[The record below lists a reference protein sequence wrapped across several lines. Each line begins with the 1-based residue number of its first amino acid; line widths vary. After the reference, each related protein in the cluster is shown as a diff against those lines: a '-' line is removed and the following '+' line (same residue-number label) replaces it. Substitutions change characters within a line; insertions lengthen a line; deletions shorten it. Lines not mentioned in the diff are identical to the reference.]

1 MRRAAGPTVSL
12 FPFLTV
18 LLCASGTLIV
28 LLIALSRHVR
38 ETPVLTEEP
47 PAAPA
52 EAVEPEPSPV
62 AEPAPPRPPR
72 VVVLPPDPADDPA
85 VPLRARLVA
94 ARAEAEKIAAAT
106 AAAVGERDRF
116 VCQAAAVRGE
126 NGELSEAAAA
136 LRTRAA
142 GFERSAAASADALS
156 RAAAEA
162 AALRAKAEAAA
173 ADDSPAAL
181 LPVVRTADGSQTTRP
196 ILIECG
202 AGGAELKPY
211 GAVVPTAAAGP
222 EADGSSPLAAGVK
235 AAARATGEGYALLI
249 VRPDGLPAFYRA
261 ANALTAAG
269 IDFGYE
275 LLDDGA
281 EVAWG
286 EASGEDTAAVAA
298 AVRAALLARYS
309 AAGRTTGGGAGGA
322 DPFGDGETGGGG
334 FAAGEG
340 GEPSG
345 GGNSE
350 ADRRRALS
358 GAFRSGSPADRI
370 AVGGVVRDVPITGGE
385 SDRPRRLPA
394 GTRGAFDSA
403 AAGGAASG
411 AAAPAGSSPAG
422 EGTTMSDTAVPLFA
436 QDGEVGRARSG
447 GFQPPTDG
455 GAAGDAVPAAR
466 SGSATGRRSGGAA
479 GGSPAAERE
488 TINGPS
494 GDRPAAGTGGSG
506 PPGGPPGRSS
516 GPTAGR
522 GRGGARGRELADTR
536 IAYAVRVPAVLA
548 SSHLWVGGR
557 WVPLPGDPD
566 ALAATL
572 AAAVDS
578 QLADRGAPPAGFRW
592 SPEVRL
598 EVRNGGQPRLS
609 AVTAALEAAG
619 ATVTRTRARR

>member
-47 PAAPA
+47 PAAP
-52 EAVEPEPSPV
+52 VEV
-62 AEPAPPRPPR
+62 AEPDPPPVVQPAPPRSPR
-72 VVVLPPDPADDPA
+72 VVVLPSDPGDDPA
-85 VPLRARLVA
+85 VPLRARLIA
-94 ARAEAEKIAAAT
+94 ARAEAEQIAAAT
-106 AAAVGERDRF
+106 AAAVDERDRF
-116 VCQAAAVRGE
+116 VRRAAAVRGE
-126 NGELSEAAAA
+126 VETLSEAAAS
-136 LRTRAA
+136 LRARAA
-142 GFERSAAASADALS
+142 GFERSAAAAADAIG

-162 AALRAKAEAAA
+162 AALKAKAEAA

-181 LPVVRTADGSQTTRP
+181 LPVVRTEDGSRTSRP

-261 ANALTAAG
+261 ANSLTAAG

-286 EASGEDTAAVAA
+286 EATGEDTAAVAA

-309 AAGRTTGGGAGGA
+309 TAGRTTGGGPGGA
-322 DPFGDGETGGGG
+322 DPFGDGPVGGG
-334 FAAGEG
+334 FASEEG

-350 ADRRRALS
+350 ADRRRALA
-358 GAFRSGSPADRI
+358 GAFRAGSPADRI
-370 AVGGVVRDVPITGGE
+370 AVGGVVRDSPITGGGPG
-385 SDRPRRLPA
+385 RPRRAPA
-394 GTRGAFDSA
+394 GNRGSFNVV
-403 AAGGAASG
+403 AGSGVGAG
-411 AAAPAGSSPAG
+411 AAAPGGSAPPG
-422 EGTTMSDTAVPLFA
+422 EGTATSDTAVPLFT
-436 QDGEVGRARSG
+436 QDGEVGRSRSG

-455 GAAGDAVPAAR
+455 VAVGDTVPAAR
-466 SGSATGRRSGGAA
+466 SGSATGSRRDGAA
-479 GGSPAAERE
+479 DGSPAAGRG
-488 TINGPS
+488 TNDPPTS
-494 GDRPAAGTGGSG
+494 GGAAAGTGGSG
-506 PPGGPPGRSS
+506 PPGGPAGRSS

-522 GRGGARGRELADTR
+522 GRGGGRGRELADTR

-548 SSHLWVGGR
+548 RSHLWVGGR
-557 WVPLPGDPD
+557 WVPLPSDPD
-566 ALAATL
+566 ALAAIL
-572 AAAVDS
+572 AAAVDA

-598 EVRNGGQPRLS
+598 EVRNGGQPRLN
-609 AVTAALEAAG
+609 AVTAALEASG
-619 ATVTRTRARR
+619 ATVTRTRMRR

>member
-47 PAAPA
+47 PAAPVEAA
-52 EAVEPEPSPV
+52 EPDPPPV
-62 AEPAPPRPPR
+62 AEPVPPRPPR

-94 ARAEAEKIAAAT
+94 ARAEARNIAVAT

-116 VCQAAAVRGE
+116 VRR
-126 NGELSEAAAA
+126 AAAA
-136 LRTRAA
+136 RGEVGKLSGAAASLRARAA
-142 GFERSAAASADALS
+142 GFERSAAASADALG

-162 AALRAKAEAAA
+162 AALKAKAEAAA
-173 ADDSPAAL
+173 ADESPAAL
-181 LPVVRTADGSQTTRP
+181 LPVVRTEDGSRTTRP

-286 EASGEDTAAVAA
+286 EATGEDTAAVAA

-309 AAGRTTGGGAGGA
+309 TAGRTTGGGA
-322 DPFGDGETGGGG
+322 DPFGDGAAGGGG
-334 FAAGEG
+334 FD
-340 GEPSG
+340 SG
-345 GGNSE
+345 GGDDGLDAE
-350 ADRRRALS
+350 ALETDRRRALA

-370 AVGGVVRDVPITGGE
+370 AVGGVVRDVPITGGG
-385 SDRPRRLPA
+385 SGRPTQSA
-394 GTRGAFDSA
+394 TGTRGSFGA
-403 AAGGAASG
+403 AAGAGSG
-411 AAAPAGSSPAG
+411 AAPPAGSSPPG
-422 EGTTMSDTAVPLFA
+422 EGTETSDEAVPLFA
-436 QDGEVGRARSG
+436 QDGEVGRPRRG
-447 GFQPPTDG
+447 GVRPPND
-455 GAAGDAVPAAR
+455 GAAVGDTAPAAR
-466 SGSATGRRSGGAA
+466 FGSATGDRRDGTA
-479 GGSPAAERE
+479 GGSPAAERG
-488 TINGPS
+488 TNDLPTS
-494 GDRPAAGTGGSG
+494 GGAAAGTAGSG

-522 GRGGARGRELADTR
+522 GRGGGRGRELADTR

-557 WVPLPGDPD
+557 WVPLPKDAD

-572 AAAVDS
+572 AAAVDA

-598 EVRNGGQPRLS
+598 EVRNGGQPRLN
-609 AVTAALEAAG
+609 AVTAALEASG
-619 ATVTRTRARR
+619 ATVTRTRTRR